1 MNGKLKINCSDIY
14 PFKTKFHSLSSIFK
28 IKPLSKKIF
37 LRLLI
42 LPKYLIFIFALFLS
56 NSLTLKSLTKFIFS
70 IFFIIWAIF
79 FTSLVIISSDN
90 ISDEIL
96 STYKTKECLIID
108 NYNNDISEKILYSI
122 INQAYQDNKYLIISS
137 TISIKKFKIKLLDL
151 KSRFSS
157 FIDIGIE
164 LPTDDLIR
172 VILTKNFSDK
182 QIQVSQKNIE
192 YILKNI
198 ERSYEKINTFSNS
211 IDSLSLTKAQPI
223 KLNLIKKVLNEI
235 RVQ

>member
-1 MNGKLKINCSDIY
+1 MSEQ
-14 PFKTKFHSLSSIFK
+14 
-28 IKPLSKKIF
+28 
-37 LRLLI
+37 
-42 LPKYLIFIFALFLS
+42 LIFNFFFKKNYLKQDFYVSKNNFNAYKLIESWPKWPSRLINIFGPTGCGKTHLV
-56 NSLTLKSLTKFIFS
+56 NILKSKIQS
-70 IFFIIWAIF
+70 I
-79 FTSLVIISSDN
+79 IISSN
-90 ISDEIL
+90 KISDEIL
-96 STYKTKECLIID
+96 KIYKTKECLIID
-108 NYNNDISEKILYSI
+108 DFENNIEEKTLYSI

-137 TISIKKFKIKLLDL
+137 SISIKKFETKLLDL

-157 FIDIGIE
+157 FIDIGID

-223 KLNLIKKVLNEI
+223 KLNLIKKVLDEI
-235 RVQ
+235 RM

>member
-1 MNGKLKINCSDIY
+1 MPEQLIFNF
-14 PFKTKFHSLSSIFK
+14 PFKKNYLKQDFYVSKNNFNAYKLIESWPKWPSRLINIFGPSGCGK
-28 IKPLSKKIF
+28 THLVNI
-37 LRLLI
+37 
-42 LPKYLIFIFALFLS
+42 
-56 NSLTLKSLTKFIFS
+56 LKSKIQS
-70 IFFIIWAIF
+70 
-79 FTSLVIISSDN
+79 VIISSKN
-90 ISDEIL
+90 VSHEIL

-137 TISIKKFKIKLLDL
+137 TISIKKFETELLDL

>member
-1 MNGKLKINCSDIY
+1 MSEQLIFNF
-14 PFKTKFHSLSSIFK
+14 PFKKNYLKQDFYVSKNNFNAYKLIESWPKWPSRLINIFGPAGCGK
-28 IKPLSKKIF
+28 THLVNI
-37 LRLLI
+37 
-42 LPKYLIFIFALFLS
+42 
-56 NSLTLKSLTKFIFS
+56 LKSKIQS
-70 IFFIIWAIF
+70 
-79 FTSLVIISSDN
+79 VIISSYDV
-90 ISDEIL
+90 SSEIL
-96 STYKTKECLIID
+96 NTYKTKECLIID

-137 TISIKKFKIKLLDL
+137 TISIKKFEIKLLDL

>member
-1 MNGKLKINCSDIY
+1 MSEQLIFNF
-14 PFKTKFHSLSSIFK
+14 PFKKNYLKQDFYVSKNNFNAYKLIESWPKWPSRLINIFGPSGCGK
-28 IKPLSKKIF
+28 THLVNI
-37 LRLLI
+37 
-42 LPKYLIFIFALFLS
+42 
-56 NSLTLKSLTKFIFS
+56 LKSKIQS
-70 IFFIIWAIF
+70 
-79 FTSLVIISSDN
+79 VIISSYDV
-90 ISDEIL
+90 SSEIL
-96 STYKTKECLIID
+96 NTYKTKECLIID

-137 TISIKKFKIKLLDL
+137 TISIKMFEIKLLDL

>member
-1 MNGKLKINCSDIY
+1 M
-14 PFKTKFHSLSSIFK
+14 
-28 IKPLSKKIF
+28 
-37 LRLLI
+37 
-42 LPKYLIFIFALFLS
+42 
-56 NSLTLKSLTKFIFS
+56 FS
-70 IFFIIWAIF
+70 H
-79 FTSLVIISSDN
+79 
-90 ISDEIL
+90 EIL
-96 STYKTKECLIID
+96 NTYKTKECLIID

-137 TISIKKFKIKLLDL
+137 TISIKKFETKLLDL

-198 ERSYEKINTFSNS
+198 ERSYEKINYFF
-211 IDSLSLTKAQPI
+211 KFY
-223 KLNLIKKVLNEI
+223 
-235 RVQ
+235 

>member
-1 MNGKLKINCSDIY
+1 MSEQLIFNF
-14 PFKTKFHSLSSIFK
+14 PFKKNYLKQDFYVSKNNFNAYKLIESWPKWPSRLINIFGPSGCGK
-28 IKPLSKKIF
+28 THLVNI
-37 LRLLI
+37 
-42 LPKYLIFIFALFLS
+42 
-56 NSLTLKSLTKFIFS
+56 LKSKIQS
-70 IFFIIWAIF
+70 II
-79 FTSLVIISSDN
+79 VSSD
-90 ISDEIL
+90 SVSREIL
-96 STYKTKECLIID
+96 NTYKTKECLIID
-108 NYNNDISEKILYSI
+108 NYNNDISEKILYTI

-137 TISIKKFKIKLLDL
+137 TISIKKFETELLDL

>member
-1 MNGKLKINCSDIY
+1 MSEQLTFNF
-14 PFKTKFHSLSSIFK
+14 PFKKNYLQQDFFVSKNNFNAFKLIESWPNWPSRLINIFGPTGCGK
-28 IKPLSKKIF
+28 THLVNI
-37 LRLLI
+37 
-42 LPKYLIFIFALFLS
+42 
-56 NSLTLKSLTKFIFS
+56 LKSKIQST
-70 IFFIIWAIF
+70 
-79 FTSLVIISSDN
+79 IISPN
-90 ISDEIL
+90 IVSEDIL
-96 STYKTKECLIID
+96 KKYKTKDCLIID
-108 NYNNDISEKILYSI
+108 DFNNDTDEKILYSI

-137 TISIKKFKIKLLDL
+137 PISIKSFQTKLLDL

-157 FIDIGIE
+157 FIDIGID

-235 RVQ
+235 RLL